1 MVEPGSSRRL
11 LRLDGPQCAP
21 GRCSSLLYHVHC
33 RESSPA
39 VAPQAELG
47 AGERVR
53 DVFMRVVSHA
63 HPSGPS
69 LTILSVVGSVVLCL
83 ILSDSVGA
91 DSAACAR
98 CTSGLII
105 LEILEI
111 LNPLRQLRK
120 VCFLV

>member
-47 AGERVR
+47 AGVRVR
-53 DVFMRVVSHA
+53 DVFMHVASHA
-63 HPSGPS
+63 RPSGPS

-83 ILSDSVGA
+83 NSVC
-91 DSAACAR
+91 S
-98 CTSGLII
+98 
-105 LEILEI
+105 
-111 LNPLRQLRK
+111 
-120 VCFLV
+120 VCFCLILLVLILPPVLAAHPV